1 MALHSMGIEWLM
13 SIGMRNV
20 TESGKNND
28 TINVIDSGTDNLEV
42 SVKDLRI
49 AYDTHNV
56 TIEQITI
63 IVDIFEYWMYMELE
77 KSARDESRK
86 KRRGRR

>member
-1 MALHSMGIEWLM
+1 MGIEWLM

-56 TIEQITI
+56 TIEQMTI

>member
-1 MALHSMGIEWLM
+1 M

-56 TIEQITI
+56 TIEQMTI

>member
-1 MALHSMGIEWLM
+1 MGIEWLM

-86 KRRGRR
+86 KEGEGGRSKTI

>member
-56 TIEQITI
+56 TIEQMTI